1 MQFGALR
8 PVVNIA
14 GATLIG
20 PMVARPRNVGYRQ
33 GMEVP
38 PLFSNETVRG
48 QGDFYVEPDCCLLC
62 GVPEDIAPEI
72 FQTGEDHC
80 SIIRQPCSP
89 DEIDRT
95 IRAMWSSE
103 VDCVR
108 YRGQDTAMLARLAR
122 AGMAGQADHR
132 HISGSSTRLR
142 DQVSFEMREGASL
155 TDASGV
161 ANAFREDMRAQGKK
175 VLPALLGRRSVWVS
189 WYQNRFHLVRFT
201 DAGQGRFVARLHWTM
216 TVQGLA
222 WLVDDWL
229 RSQSVENIRWQ
240 ATGDPTSA
248 NLTPM

>member
-1 MQFGALR
+1 MAKAYVARKKSFGSNR
-8 PVVNIA
+8 PIA
-14 GATLIG
+14 DVACATLIK
-20 PMVARPRNVGYRQ
+20 PMVARHRNVGYQQ

-38 PLFSNETVRG
+38 PLSSNETVRRPK
-48 QGDFYVEPDCCLLC
+48 GDFYVEPDCCLLC

-108 YRGQDTAMLARLAR
+108 YGGQDAAMLERLAR

-132 HISGSSTRLR
+132 PHSPGSSTRLR

-155 TDASGV
+155 TDAEPSRQSISGRH
-161 ANAFREDMRAQGKK
+161 ARQG
-175 VLPALLGRRSVWVS
+175 
-189 WYQNRFHLVRFT
+189 
-201 DAGQGRFVARLHWTM
+201 
-216 TVQGLA
+216 
-222 WLVDDWL
+222 
-229 RSQSVENIRWQ
+229 
-240 ATGDPTSA
+240 
-248 NLTPM
+248 